1 MLQAS
6 LVLEGCWWKNRLSYG
21 LDSDTNNNYYLTRP
35 IPRDLNVNV
44 GLITH
49 SDLTDC
55 CRIKSS
61 RVA

>member
-1 MLQAS
+1 MEKSFILWA
-6 LVLEGCWWKNRLSYG
+6 
-21 LDSDTNNNYYLTRP
+21 DSDTNNNDYLTRP
-35 IPRDLNVNV
+35 VPRDVNVNV
-44 GLITH
+44 GLTTH